1 MKWDLFEIIISL
13 IIVHLANHFVG
24 KQLVRTVVFPD
35 NIYTFISHTYELIYG
50 VFLLIVILILIAWRT
65 NRRFVINRLITI
77 YLSVVTLQLIIN
89 VSLLIFKAH
98 MSKGQPLYFLWDV
111 AAIYGMNII
120 VFSYW
125 YLLMDS
131 TVPGGSF
138 VFSSRE
144 GNNQLHWIDYLFL
157 AFNVSTTFGP
167 TTEQVVSKRAK
178 ILMMIQTI
186 LSLLITIVLAAR
198 AVGH

>member
-24 KQLVRTVVFPD
+24 KQLIRTVVFPA
-35 NIYTFISHTYELIYG
+35 NIYTFIGNTYELIYG
-50 VFLLIVILILIAWRT
+50 VFVLIIILILIAWRT
-65 NRRFVINRLITI
+65 NRRFVVNRLVTI

-98 MSKGQPLYFLWDV
+98 MNKGEPLYFLWDV

-120 VFSYW
+120 IFSYW
-125 YLLMDS
+125 YLLVDS

-138 VFSSRE
+138 VVPGKE
-144 GNNQLHWIDYLFL
+144 DNNQLHWIDYLFL

-167 TTEQVVSKRAK
+167 TMEQVVSKRAK
-178 ILMMIQTI
+178 ILMMVQTV
-186 LSLLITIVLAAR
+186 LSLLITVVLAAR